1 MLAQLQSAW
10 RSNRHWLAAGFLLA
24 STLYVLLTF
33 LNWREHRR
41 GIAQSAG
48 AGLGATAQWE
58 PISLWQQRSV
68 LPSFPRRHVNQSAG
82 YYQKGVVGGVPGG
95 IRGGVVG
102 GVLQMQAALPNV
114 SEREV
119 VRSGVLL
126 IVAPNSA
133 RASEQVSALAARLS
147 GFVVSSTLSGNDQ
160 NTRSA
165 QVVVRIPAD
174 RFEEARSEIRKLA
187 ASVDQDSTEARDVT
201 RQSADQ
207 RATLRNYRAEE
218 TQYLAI
224 MKRAVSVKD
233 VLEVSEKLA
242 DVRGR
247 IDRLE
252 TEMRDLHQEVA
263 MSLLTVGITSVAEA
277 QVLGLKWRP
286 LYEAKL
292 SARSA
297 LAALADFADA
307 VVAFVFYVPVILLWG
322 VLVLVVLKLGWLA
335 LSRLARLLFPGL
347 PLWRAKS
354 VETQAS

>member
-1 MLAQLQSAW
+1 V
-10 RSNRHWLAAGFLLA
+10 R
-24 STLYVLLTF
+24 T
-33 LNWREHRR
+33 
-41 GIAQSAG
+41 GI
-48 AGLGATAQWE
+48 
-58 PISLWQQRSV
+58 
-68 LPSFPRRHVNQSAG
+68 
-82 YYQKGVVGGVPGG
+82 
-95 IRGGVVG
+95 
-102 GVLQMQAALPNV
+102 
-114 SEREV
+114 
-119 VRSGVLL
+119 LL
-126 IVAPNSA
+126 IVAPNST
-133 RASEQVSALAARLS
+133 RASEQVRALAARLS
-147 GFVVSSTLSGNDQ
+147 GFVVSSTLSGSDQ
-160 NTRSA
+160 NERSA

-201 RQSADQ
+201 RESADQ
-207 RATLRNYRAEE
+207 QATWRNYRAEE

-224 MKRAVSVKD
+224 MKRAVAVKD

-252 TEMRDLHQEVA
+252 TEMRDLHQQVA

-292 SARSA
+292 SARRA

-307 VVAFVFYVPVILLWG
+307 VVALVFYVPVILLWG
-322 VLVLVVLKLGWLA
+322 MLVLVVLKLGWLM

-347 PLWRAKS
+347 PLWHRKS
-354 VETQAS
+354 ADTQLG